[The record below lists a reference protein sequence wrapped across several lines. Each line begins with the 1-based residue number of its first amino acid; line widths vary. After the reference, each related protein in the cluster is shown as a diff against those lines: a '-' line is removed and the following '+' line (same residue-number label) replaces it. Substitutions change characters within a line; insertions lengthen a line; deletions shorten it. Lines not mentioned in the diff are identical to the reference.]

1 MTLKLDIKIY
11 IFFFFNSISFKKK
24 FIKLTKSKYKAIKS
38 RILTKNFQNIPNLE
52 VSHLYFFTKLL
63 LISSYLYF
71 DIINLAIKI
80 K

>member
-1 MTLKLDIKIY
+1 MTLKLDIKI
-11 IFFFFNSISFKKK
+11 IFFSFSILFPSNFF

-38 RILTKNFQNIPNLE
+38 RSLTKNFQNIPNLE

>member
-38 RILTKNFQNIPNLE
+38 RSLTKNFQNIPNLE
-52 VSHLYFFTKLL
+52 VSHLYFFLLNYFLFHLICILIL
-63 LISSYLYF
+63 LIWP
-71 DIINLAIKI
+71 
-80 K
+80 